1 MDNSKRKWSFTLS
14 LSNYYSNRMFAVP
27 TTGEDVFDSQR
38 SWGFDFGVGFSRSI
52 GRRFELDGKFNFFI
66 HNYKQNLI
74 LDVDKIHELQHTSSN
89 STQFY
94 NSGFDDFSGEKFSL
108 NLWYRLALE
117 TNSWMIMLG
126 VGANSPARTHSSY
139 NIYIDDGLGLPNAQY
154 LYVYYYSNPKLI
166 FYPVLNVGL
175 GYEYKLWRKSRLR
188 VALQFQ
194 YSNTMYFFGQYE
206 TTSYAKFE
214 AKGRV
219 YYNPSELGINMTY
232 FF

>member
-1 MDNSKRKWSFTLS
+1 
-14 LSNYYSNRMFAVP
+14 MFAVP
-27 TTGEDVFDSQR
+27 TIGEDIFESQR
-38 SWGFDFGVGFSRSI
+38 SWGYDVGMGVSRTLGKRFEIEGKFDFWF
-52 GRRFELDGKFNFFI
+52 K
-66 HNYKQNLI
+66 NYKQNLI
-74 LDVDKIHELQHTSSN
+74 LDVEKIYELQHCSSN
-89 STQFY
+89 STQYF
-94 NSGFDDFSGEKFSL
+94 NNGFDDFSGEKFSL
-108 NLWYRLALE
+108 NLWYKLASE
-117 TNSWMIMLG
+117 PNSWMIMLG
-126 VGANSPARTHSSY
+126 IGANSPARTYSPY
-139 NIYIDDGLGLPNAQY
+139 NIYIDNSLGLPDAQY

-188 VALQFQ
+188 IALQFQ

-219 YYNPSELGINMTY
+219 YYNPSELGINITY